1 MKQIYVFDC
10 DIHNNKIL
18 NLCVTEYNLN
28 QNKYTKNFDKRLYLQ
43 LKPKSVVDDLILS
56 YAYEFGV
63 DDRNVLKEINKITD
77 YKCVID
83 CISINNCIELL
94 IDYFDNEFC
103 DLPTFNIIKGSI
115 SASGDTCENRSICI
129 K

>member
-94 IDYFDNEFC
+94 IDYFDNEFYN
-103 DLPTFNIIKGSI
+103 LPTFNIIKGST
-115 SASGDTCENRSICI
+115 SVSGDTCENRIICI